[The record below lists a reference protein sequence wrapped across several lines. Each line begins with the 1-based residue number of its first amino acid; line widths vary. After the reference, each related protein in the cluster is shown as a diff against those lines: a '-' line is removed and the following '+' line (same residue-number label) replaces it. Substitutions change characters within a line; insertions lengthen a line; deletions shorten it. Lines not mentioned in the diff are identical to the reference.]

1 MREAFAGL
9 TVQVDAEKSMPVAVL
24 VEVSRYAD
32 LLVMGGGRSAG
43 YIGSP
48 LGRATH
54 SLIHH
59 AHCPVELTPRCGKG
73 HTSAATG
80 TGLSRTGSAA
90 RRTIDVHLRLEEG
103 WALPSSAT
111 VRRDRQP
118 VR

>member
-1 MREAFAGL
+1 M
-9 TVQVDAEKSMPVAVL
+9 QVDAEKSMPVAAVL

-32 LLVMGGGRSAG
+32 LLVMGGRRSPG
-43 YIGSP
+43 YIGPP

-59 AHCPVELTPRCGKG
+59 AHCPVELVPRCGKG
-73 HTSAATG
+73 HTSAVTG

-90 RRTIDVHLRLEEG
+90 TRTIDVHLRLEEG